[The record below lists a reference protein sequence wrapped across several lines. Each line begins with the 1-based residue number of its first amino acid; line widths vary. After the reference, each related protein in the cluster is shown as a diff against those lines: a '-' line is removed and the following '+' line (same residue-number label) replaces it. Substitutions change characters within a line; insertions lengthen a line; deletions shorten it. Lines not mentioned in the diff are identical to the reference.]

1 MTAMELFEA
10 LNQLDIKYDVREIF
24 DGIRT
29 IDFMVEEE
37 DIAGHY

>member
-10 LNQLDIKYDVREIF
+10 LNQLDIKYDVTEIF

-37 DIAGHY
+37 DIDGHY